1 MITNILFVVG
11 VVLLASLFAK
21 VVDKARKEDRRALAD
36 RMSFRETLDLTEL
49 PIVTFR
55 NNDKKFNF
63 LLDTGATNSVI
74 NKSVLTDMV
83 SSPTGKKDTI
93 YGSDGHREEVDI
105 VSIGISYK
113 DNTFDEEFY
122 AKDLDAAFGNLKVS
136 HGVNLH
142 GILGN
147 SFFQRYR
154 YVIDF
159 EKLVAYSAV

>member
-11 VVLLASLFAK
+11 LALLAALFAK
-21 VVDKARKEDRRALAD
+21 VVDMARKGDTRMLAD
-36 RMSFRETLDLTEL
+36 KMSFRETLDLTEL

-74 NKSVLTDMV
+74 NKSALADMV
-83 SSPTGKKDTI
+83 SNPTGKKDTI
-93 YGSDGHREEVDI
+93 YGSDGNREEV
-105 VSIGISYK
+105 
-113 DNTFDEEFY
+113 Y

-159 EKLVAYSAV
+159 DKLVAYSAM